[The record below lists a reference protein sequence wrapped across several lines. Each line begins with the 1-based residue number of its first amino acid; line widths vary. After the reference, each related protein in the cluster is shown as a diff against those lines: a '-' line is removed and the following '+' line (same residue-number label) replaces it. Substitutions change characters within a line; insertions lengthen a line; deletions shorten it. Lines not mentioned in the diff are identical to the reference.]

1 MNCSNHG
8 EREAVGMCVRC
19 HKLICE
25 ECKVKINNKY
35 YCKDCVS
42 EMYSDN
48 NSNNSYNNR
57 NNNYSNGSTINSDK
71 VKEYADKAV
80 NATVEVTNNTLNLVK
95 DFAESEDFKET
106 VDKVSKNQKIVNY
119 VLGIIAI
126 ALLIPKVTSGI
137 SNIPYFFDELVF
149 SARYYGAFRTIFYVI
164 EFISSLL
171 EPIIIIALA
180 ALLFNN
186 FMKLKREIRIVA
198 PIVVVAAFTLIRF
211 VSANIASSYFGFS
224 IIANMFSYFIPV
236 ILIVVGS
243 YFDKE

>member
-1 MNCSNHG
+1 MNCSKHG

-35 YCKDCVS
+35 YCKECVS

-48 NSNNSYNNR
+48 NSNNNYNSR
-57 NNNYSNGSTINSDK
+57 NNNYNNGSTINSDK

-80 NATVEVTNNTLNLVK
+80 NATVEATNNTLNLVK
-95 DFAESEDFKET
+95 DFSKSEDFKEAT
-106 VDKVSKNQKIVNY
+106 NKISQNQKIINY
-119 VLGIIAI
+119 VLGIVAI
-126 ALLIPKVTSGI
+126 LLLVPKVTNNI
-137 SNIPYFFDELVF
+137 SNIPYFFEELVF
-149 SARYYGAFRTIFYVI
+149 SARYYGVFRTVFYII
-164 EFISSLL
+164 EFILGFI

-186 FMKLKREIRIVA
+186 FMKLKREIRIIA
-198 PIVVVAAFTLIRF
+198 PIVVVVAFTLIRF
-211 VSANIASSYFGFS
+211 VSANISSSYFGFY
-224 IIANMFSYFIPV
+224 IITNMFSYFIPV

-243 YFDKE
+243 YLDRE

>member
-1 MNCSNHG
+1 MNCSKHG

-35 YCKDCVS
+35 YCKECVS

-48 NSNNSYNNR
+48 NSNNNYNSR
-57 NNNYSNGSTINSDK
+57 NNNYNNGSTINSDK

-80 NATVEVTNNTLNLVK
+80 NATVEATNNTLNLVK
-95 DFAESEDFKET
+95 DFSKSEDFKEAT
-106 VDKVSKNQKIVNY
+106 NKISQNQKIINY

-126 ALLIPKVTSGI
+126 LLLVPKVTNNI
-137 SNIPYFFDELVF
+137 SNIPYFFEELVF
-149 SARYYGAFRTIFYVI
+149 SARYYGVFRTVFYII
-164 EFISSLL
+164 EFILGFI

-186 FMKLKREIRIVA
+186 FMKLKREIRIIA
-198 PIVVVAAFTLIRF
+198 PIVVVVAFTLIRF
-211 VSANIASSYFGFS
+211 VSANISSSYFGFH
-224 IIANMFSYFIPV
+224 IIINMFSYFIPV

-243 YFDKE
+243 YLDS

>member
-35 YCKDCVS
+35 YCKDCVT

-48 NSNNSYNNR
+48 NV
-57 NNNYSNGSTINSDK
+57 NNNYYNNGSTINSDRF
-71 VKEYADKAV
+71 KEYADKAV
-80 NATVEVTNNTLNLVK
+80 NATFEVT
-95 DFAESEDFKET
+95 
-106 VDKVSKNQKIVNY
+106 DKISQNKKIANY

-126 ALLIPKVTSGI
+126 ILLVPKVINNI
-137 SNIPYFFDELVF
+137 SSIPYFFEELVF
-149 SARYYGAFRTIFYVI
+149 SSRYYGVFRALFYTI
-164 EFISSLL
+164 EFVLGFI

-180 ALLFNN
+180 SLLFNN
-186 FMKLKREIRIVA
+186 FMKLKRQIRIIA
-198 PIVVVAAFTLIRF
+198 PIVIVIAFTLIRF
-211 VSANIASSYFGFS
+211 VSANISSSYFGFH
-224 IIANMFSYFIPV
+224 IIMNMFSYFVPV

-243 YFDKE
+243 YLDN

>member
-35 YCKDCVS
+35 YCKECVS

-48 NSNNSYNNR
+48 NSNNNYN
-57 NNNYSNGSTINSDK
+57 NGSTINSDK
-71 VKEYADKAV
+71 VREYADKAV
-80 NATVEVTNNTLNLVK
+80 NATVEATNNTLNLVK
-95 DFAESEDFKET
+95 DFSKSEDFKEVT
-106 VDKVSKNQKIVNY
+106 NKVSQNKKIINY

-126 ALLIPKVTSGI
+126 ILLVPKVISNI
-137 SNIPYFFDELVF
+137 SNIPYFFEELVF
-149 SARYYGAFRTIFYVI
+149 SARYYGIFSTMFYII
-164 EFISSLL
+164 EFILSFI
-171 EPIIIIALA
+171 EPIIIIVLST
-180 ALLFNN
+180 LLFNN
-186 FMKLKREIRIVA
+186 FINLKREIRIIA
-198 PIVVVAAFTLIRF
+198 PIVVVIAFTLIRF
-211 VSANIASSYFGFS
+211 VSANISSSYFGFH

-243 YFDKE
+243 YLDKE

>member
-48 NSNNSYNNR
+48 NGGNSYNNR
-57 NNNYSNGSTINSDK
+57 NNNYNNGGTINQDK
-71 VKEYADKAV
+71 VKKYADKAV
-80 NATVEVTNNTLNLVK
+80 DATIEATNNTLNLVK
-95 DFAESEDFKET
+95 DFSKSEDFKEAKNKIT
-106 VDKVSKNQKIVNY
+106 QNQKIVNY

-126 ALLIPKVTSGI
+126 VLLIPKVTDSI
-137 SNIPYFFDELVF
+137 SMIPYFFEELIF
-149 SARYYGAFRTIFYVI
+149 STRYYGAFRTLFYII
-164 EFISSLL
+164 EFILGFI

-186 FMKLKREIRIVA
+186 FMKLKREIRIIA
-198 PIVVVAAFTLIRF
+198 PIVVVVAFTLIRF
-211 VSANIASSYFGFS
+211 VSVNISSSYFGFY
-224 IIANMFSYFIPV
+224 IITNMFSYFIPV

-243 YFDKE
+243 YLDRE

>member
-1 MNCSNHG
+1 MNCSNHE

-35 YCKDCVS
+35 YCKECVS

-48 NSNNSYNNR
+48 NSNNNYN
-57 NNNYSNGSTINSDK
+57 NGSTINSDK

-80 NATVEVTNNTLNLVK
+80 NATVEATNNTLNLVK
-95 DFAESEDFKET
+95 DFSKSEDFNEVK
-106 VDKVSKNQKIVNY
+106 DKISQNKKIANY

-126 ALLIPKVTSGI
+126 ILLVPKVINNI
-137 SNIPYFFDELVF
+137 SSIPYFFEELIF
-149 SARYYGAFRTIFYVI
+149 SARYYGIFSTMFYII
-164 EFISSLL
+164 EFVLSFI

-180 ALLFNN
+180 SLLFNN
-186 FMKLKREIRIVA
+186 FINLKRQIRIIA
-198 PIVVVAAFTLIRF
+198 PIVVVIAFTLIRF
-211 VSANIASSYFGFS
+211 VSASISSSYYGFN
-224 IIANMFSYFIPV
+224 IIISMFSYFVPV

-243 YFDKE
+243 YLDKE

>member
-35 YCKDCVS
+35 YCKDCVT

-48 NSNNSYNNR
+48 NV
-57 NNNYSNGSTINSDK
+57 NNNYYNNGSTINSDRF
-71 VKEYADKAV
+71 KEYADKAV
-80 NATVEVTNNTLNLVK
+80 NATFEVT
-95 DFAESEDFKET
+95 
-106 VDKVSKNQKIVNY
+106 DKISQNKKIANY

-126 ALLIPKVTSGI
+126 ILLVPKVINNI
-137 SNIPYFFDELVF
+137 SSIPYFFEELVF
-149 SARYYGAFRTIFYVI
+149 SSRYYGVFRTVFYTI
-164 EFISSLL
+164 EFVLGFI

-180 ALLFNN
+180 SLLFNN
-186 FMKLKREIRIVA
+186 FMKLKRQIRIIA
-198 PIVVVAAFTLIRF
+198 PIVIVIAFTLIRF
-211 VSANIASSYFGFS
+211 VSANISSSYFGFH
-224 IIANMFSYFIPV
+224 IIMNMFSYFVPV

-243 YFDKE
+243 YLDN

>member
-48 NSNNSYNNR
+48 NSNNNYNNR

-95 DFAESEDFKET
+95 DFAQSEDFK
-106 VDKVSKNQKIVNY
+106 
-119 VLGIIAI
+119 
-126 ALLIPKVTSGI
+126 
-137 SNIPYFFDELVF
+137 
-149 SARYYGAFRTIFYVI
+149 
-164 EFISSLL
+164 
-171 EPIIIIALA
+171 
-180 ALLFNN
+180 
-186 FMKLKREIRIVA
+186 
-198 PIVVVAAFTLIRF
+198 
-211 VSANIASSYFGFS
+211 
-224 IIANMFSYFIPV
+224 
-236 ILIVVGS
+236 
-243 YFDKE
+243 

>member
-1 MNCSNHG
+1 MNCSKHG

-35 YCKDCVS
+35 YCKECVS

-48 NSNNSYNNR
+48 NSNNNYNSR
-57 NNNYSNGSTINSDK
+57 NNNYNNGSTINSDK

-80 NATVEVTNNTLNLVK
+80 NATVEATNNTLNLVK
-95 DFAESEDFKET
+95 DFSKSEDFKEAT
-106 VDKVSKNQKIVNY
+106 NKISQNQKIINY

-126 ALLIPKVTSGI
+126 LLLVPKVTNNI
-137 SNIPYFFDELVF
+137 SNIPYFFEELVF
-149 SARYYGAFRTIFYVI
+149 SARYYGVFRTVFYII
-164 EFISSLL
+164 EFILGFI

-186 FMKLKREIRIVA
+186 FMKLKREIRIIA
-198 PIVVVAAFTLIRF
+198 PIVVVVAFTLIRF
-211 VSANIASSYFGFS
+211 VSANISSSYFGFY
-224 IIANMFSYFIPV
+224 IITNMFSYFIPV
-236 ILIVVGS
+236 ILIVVAS
-243 YFDKE
+243 YLDKE

>member
-35 YCKDCVS
+35 YCKECVS

-48 NSNNSYNNR
+48 NSNNNYN
-57 NNNYSNGSTINSDK
+57 NGSTINSDK

-80 NATVEVTNNTLNLVK
+80 NATVEVANNTLNLVK
-95 DFAESEDFKET
+95 DFSKSEEFKET
-106 VDKVSKNQKIVNY
+106 VNKASENQKIINY

-126 ALLIPKVTSGI
+126 ILLVPKVTNNI
-137 SNIPYFFDELVF
+137 SSIPYFFEELVF
-149 SARYYGAFRTIFYVI
+149 SARYYGLFSTMFYII
-164 EFISSLL
+164 EFVLSFI

-180 ALLFNN
+180 SLLFNN
-186 FMKLKREIRIVA
+186 FINLKRQIRILA
-198 PIVVVAAFTLIRF
+198 PIVVVIAFTLIRF
-211 VSANIASSYFGFS
+211 VSASISSSYYGFN
-224 IIANMFSYFIPV
+224 IIISMFSYFVPV
-236 ILIVVGS
+236 ILIVIGS
-243 YFDKE
+243 YLDN

>member
-1 MNCSNHG
+1 MNCSNHE

-35 YCKDCVS
+35 YCKECVS

-48 NSNNSYNNR
+48 NSNNNYN
-57 NNNYSNGSTINSDK
+57 NGSTINSDK

-80 NATVEVTNNTLNLVK
+80 NATVEATNNTLNLVK
-95 DFAESEDFKET
+95 DFSKSEDFKEVT
-106 VDKVSKNQKIVNY
+106 NKVSQNKKIINY

-126 ALLIPKVTSGI
+126 ILLVPKVINNI
-137 SNIPYFFDELVF
+137 SSIPYFFEELIF
-149 SARYYGAFRTIFYVI
+149 SARYYGIFSTMFYII
-164 EFISSLL
+164 EFVLSFI

-180 ALLFNN
+180 SLLFNN
-186 FMKLKREIRIVA
+186 FINLKRQIRIIA
-198 PIVVVAAFTLIRF
+198 PIVVVIAFTLIRF
-211 VSANIASSYFGFS
+211 VSASISSSYYGFN
-224 IIANMFSYFIPV
+224 IIISMFSYFVPV

-243 YFDKE
+243 YLDKE

>member
-1 MNCSNHG
+1 MNCSNHE
-8 EREAVGMCVRC
+8 ERKAVGMCVRC

-48 NSNNSYNNR
+48 NYNNSYN
-57 NNNYSNGSTINSDK
+57 YESNINSHK
-71 VKEYADKAV
+71 VKEYVDKAV
-80 NATVEVTNNTLNLVK
+80 NATVETTNNTLNLVK
-95 DFAESEDFKET
+95 DFSKSEEFKET
-106 VDKVSKNQKIVNY
+106 VNKAGGNQKIINY

-126 ALLIPKVTSGI
+126 VLLIPKVVNGI
-137 SNIPYFFDELVF
+137 SSLPYFFDELVF
-149 SARYYGAFRTIFYVI
+149 SVRYYGVFRTIFYII
-164 EFISSLL
+164 EFVLGFI

-186 FMKLKREIRIVA
+186 FMKLKREVRIIA
-198 PIVVVAAFTLIRF
+198 PIVVVAAFTVIRF
-211 VSANIASSYFGFS
+211 ISVNISSSYFGFH
-224 IIANMFSYFIPV
+224 IVANMFSYFVPV

-243 YFDKE
+243 YLDKE

>member
-48 NSNNSYNNR
+48 NSNNNYNSR
-57 NNNYSNGSTINSDK
+57 NNNYNNGSTINSDK

-80 NATVEVTNNTLNLVK
+80 NATVEATNNTLNLVK
-95 DFAESEDFKET
+95 DFSKSEDFKEAT
-106 VDKVSKNQKIVNY
+106 NKISQNQKIINY

-126 ALLIPKVTSGI
+126 LLLVPKVTNNI
-137 SNIPYFFDELVF
+137 SNIPYFFEELVF
-149 SARYYGAFRTIFYVI
+149 SARYYGVFRTVFYII
-164 EFISSLL
+164 EFILGFI

-186 FMKLKREIRIVA
+186 FMKLKREIRIIA
-198 PIVVVAAFTLIRF
+198 PIVVVVAFTLIRF
-211 VSANIASSYFGFS
+211 VSVNISSSYFGFY
-224 IIANMFSYFIPV
+224 IITNMFSYFIPV

-243 YFDKE
+243 YLDRE